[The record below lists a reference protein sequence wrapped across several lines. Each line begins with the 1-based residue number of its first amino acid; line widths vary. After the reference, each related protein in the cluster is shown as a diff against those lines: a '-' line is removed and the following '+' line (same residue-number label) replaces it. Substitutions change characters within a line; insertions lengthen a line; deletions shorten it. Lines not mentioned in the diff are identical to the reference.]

1 MTPPHLEQKMSTN
14 GCPRCGAPTA
24 PLAIRCQYCDEP
36 LGTASAATQSDSQ
49 FNVLSQLDEIEDA
62 ILQLES
68 RPTSTSA
75 SPAYKFIYWYF
86 VISTLG
92 FFALFLPAPKD
103 RKGWSEK
110 DTALASHTQRQIRNV
125 RDVAGREALVQK
137 RLRRAETALEAII
150 DRHR

>member
-1 MTPPHLEQKMSTN
+1 MPTN

-36 LGTASAATQSDSQ
+36 LASAAGAAQSESTFD
-49 FNVLSQLDEIEDA
+49 VLGQLDEIEDA
-62 ILQLES
+62 ILRLES

-75 SPAYKFIYWYF
+75 SPAYKFFYWYF
-86 VISTLG
+86 VLSTLG
-92 FFALFLPAPKD
+92 FLALFLPAPKD

-110 DTALASHTQRQIRNV
+110 DTALASHTQRQINNV
-125 RDVAGREALVQK
+125 RDVAGREALIQK
-137 RLRRAETALEAII
+137 RLRRAETALKGII